1 MKKTRRIAAMIA
13 ATALAATMVIPAM
26 SFSASAAANTITIT
40 NVNAAEDQATHEYAA
55 YKIFGGE
62 VQDDGSIKEIVWVDA
77 AKAAVL
83 QALSDNSVTYA
94 DDSAKTVAAVLN
106 GLSAEKLKAVARSL
120 AGANLGTGTEITSG
134 AASTLA
140 DGYYLFVDTATAPNG
155 EDYATSF
162 PMLQV
167 YDASKGL
174 EITTK
179 GKFPTVE
186 KKIKENVKSDT
197 SWDTDGGYNDTADF
211 CIGDTVPFKL
221 VGTIP
226 DAETLGYYE
235 KYKYVFHDTLGQEF
249 TLLNA
254 SGAEITDLTELAA
267 ADFTVTVAGTPVT
280 SGYTVSATGTTS
292 ITITFEDLKGLG
304 IDDAGLGNQ
313 TVVVTYNAK
322 LNENAQIGKPGQT
335 NEVYLE
341 YSNNPSN
348 SGEGT
353 PDTGRTPTDKVIAFT
368 YELDVTKKDSVD
380 QTILLGGAKFYLLN
394 SAEQYAKVEN
404 GKLVAWGAEADAT
417 LLETDGSGALSIA
430 GLDDGAYTLWEQEAP
445 NGYSLPEGEAAK
457 TAFTISANTSNSQT
471 DNDINGAELTEL
483 KITVAGTESEGNAGA
498 GTVAM
503 DVLNS
508 SSSQLPSTGG
518 IGTTLFILCGS
529 VGAAMTGIYLVS
541 KKRTKEEAAE

>member
-26 SFSASAAANTITIT
+26 SFSASAVENTITIT
-40 NVNAAEDQATHEYAA
+40 NVNGAEDKATHEYAA

-83 QALSDNSVTYA
+83 QALTDNSIAHA

-106 GLSAEKLKAVARSL
+106 GLNAEKLKAVARSL
-120 AGANLGTGTEITSG
+120 AGANLGTGTPITSG

-167 YDASKGL
+167 YDASAGL

-186 KKIKENVKSDT
+186 KKIKENVKSGD
-197 SWDTDGGYNDTADF
+197 WDTDNGYNDTADF

-235 KYKYVFHDTLGQEF
+235 KYKYVFHDTLGREF

-254 SGAEITDLTELAA
+254 SGAEITDPTELAA
-267 ADFTVTVAGTPVT
+267 ADFTVTVAGKSVT

-292 ITITFEDLKGLG
+292 ITITFDDLKEFGTDAELG
-304 IDDAGLGNQ
+304 GK

-322 LNENAQIGKPGQT
+322 LNEHADIGKPGQT

-353 PDTGRTPTDKVIAFT
+353 PDTGKTPKDKVIAFT

-380 QTILLGGAKFYLLN
+380 QTILLAGAKFYLLN
-394 SAEQYAKVEN
+394 SEGKYAKVEN
-404 GKLVAWGAEADAT
+404 GRLVAWGAEADAT

-430 GLDDGAYTLWEQEAP
+430 GLDDGAYTLWEREAP
-445 NGYSLPEGEAAK
+445 EGYSLPEGEAAK

-471 DNDINGAELTEL
+471 DNNIDGEELAEL
-483 KITVAGTESEGNAGA
+483 KITVAGTESEGNADEGK
-498 GTVAM
+498 VAM

-529 VGAAMTGIYLVS
+529 IGAAITGVYLVS
-541 KKRTKEEAAE
+541 RKRTKEEAAE

>member
-1 MKKTRRIAAMIA
+1 MKKTSRIAAAIA
-13 ATALAATMVIPAM
+13 AMALAATMVIPAM

-40 NVNAAEDQATHEYAA
+40 NVNGADDKASHEYAA
-55 YKIFGGE
+55 YKIFGGD
-62 VQDDGSIKEIVWVDA
+62 VQADGSIKEIVWVDA
-77 AKAAVL
+77 AAKAAVL
-83 QALSDNSVTYA
+83 EALGENAVTCA
-94 DDSAKTVAAVLN
+94 DDSAKAVAAVLY
-106 GLSAEKLKAVARSL
+106 GLDAEKLKAVARSL
-120 AGANLGTGTEITSG
+120 AGADLGTGTEITSG

-140 DGYYLFVDTATAPNG
+140 DGYYLFVDTATAPND
-155 EDYATSF
+155 EDYAISF

-167 YDASKGL
+167 YDASEGL

-186 KKIKENVKSDT
+186 KKIKENVKT
-197 SWDTDGGYNDTADF
+197 GPWDTDNSRYNDTADF

-235 KYKYVFHDTLGQEF
+235 KYKYVFHDTLGPEF

-254 SGAEITDLTELAA
+254 SGAEITNLTALAA

-280 SGYTVSATGTTS
+280 SNYTVSASGTTE

-304 IDDAGLGNQ
+304 IDDADLGGK

-322 LNENAQIGKPGQT
+322 LNDKAKIGKPGQT

-341 YSNNPSN
+341 YANNPSN

-353 PDTGRTPTDKVIAFT
+353 PDTGKTPKDKVIAFT

-394 SAEQYAKVEN
+394 SEGKYAKVEN

-417 LLETDGSGALSIA
+417 LLETDGNGALKIA

-445 NGYSLPEGEAAK
+445 EGYSLPEGEAAK

-471 DNDINGAELTEL
+471 DNDIDGEELAEL
-483 KITVAGTESEGNAGA
+483 KITVAGTESAGNAGK
-498 GTVAM
+498 VAM

>member
-1 MKKTRRIAAMIA
+1 MKKTSRIAATIA
-13 ATALAATMVIPAM
+13 AMALAATMVIPAM

-40 NVNAAEDQATHEYAA
+40 NVNGADDKASHEYAA

-83 QALSDNSVTYA
+83 QALTDNSIAHA

-120 AGANLGTGTEITSG
+120 AGANLGAETPITSG

-140 DGYYLFVDTATAPNG
+140 DGYYLFVDKATAPASG

-167 YDASKGL
+167 YDASEGL
-174 EITTK
+174 DITTK

-186 KKIKENVKSDT
+186 KKIKENIKSDT
-197 SWDTDGGYNDTADF
+197 SWDTDNGYNDTADF

-235 KYKYVFHDTLGQEF
+235 KYKYVFHDTLGPEF

-254 SGAEITDLTELAA
+254 SGAEITNLTALAA
-267 ADFTVTVAGTPVT
+267 ADFTVTVAGTQVT

-292 ITITFEDLKGLG
+292 ITITFDDLKALG
-304 IDDAGLGNQ
+304 TDAELGGK

-322 LNENAQIGKPGQT
+322 LNEDAEIGKPGQT

-341 YSNNPSN
+341 YSNNPYN

-368 YELDVTKKDSVD
+368 YELDVTKQDSVD

-430 GLDDGAYTLWEQEAP
+430 GLDDGEYTLWEQEAP
-445 NGYSLPEGEAAK
+445 EGYSLPEGEAAK

-483 KITVAGTESEGNAGA
+483 KITVAGTDSAGDLDE

>member
-40 NVNAAEDQATHEYAA
+40 NVNGADDKASHEYAA

-83 QALSDNSVTYA
+83 GALGENEVTCA

-120 AGANLGTGTEITSG
+120 AGADLGTGTTITSG

-167 YDASKGL
+167 YDASEGL

-186 KKIKENVKSDT
+186 KKIKENDKTGD
-197 SWDTDGGYNDTADF
+197 WDTDNRYNDTADF

-235 KYKYVFHDTLGQEF
+235 KYKYVFHDTLGPEF

-254 SGAEITDLTELAA
+254 SGAEITNLTALAA
-267 ADFTVTVAGTPVT
+267 ADFTVTVAGTQVT

-292 ITITFEDLKGLG
+292 ITITFENLKGLG

-368 YELDVTKKDSVD
+368 YELDVTKKDSVE

-430 GLDDGAYTLWEQEAP
+430 GLDDGAYMLWEQEAP

-457 TAFTISANTSNSQT
+457 TAFTISAKTSNSQT

-483 KITVAGTESEGNAGA
+483 KITVAGTDSAGDLDE

>member
-40 NVNAAEDQATHEYAA
+40 NVNAAEDKATHEYAA

-62 VQDDGSIKEIVWVDA
+62 VQADGSIKEIVWVDA
-77 AKAAVL
+77 VKAAVL
-83 QALSDNSVTYA
+83 QALTDNSIAHA
-94 DDSAKTVAAVLN
+94 DDEAKTVAAVLN
-106 GLSAEKLKAVARSL
+106 GLETEKLNAVARSL
-120 AGANLGTGTEITSG
+120 AAANLGTGTPITSG

-140 DGYYLFVDTATAPNG
+140 DGYYLFVDKATAPASG

-167 YDASKGL
+167 YDASEGL
-174 EITTK
+174 DITTK

-186 KKIKENVKSDT
+186 KKIKENVKT
-197 SWDTDGGYNDTADF
+197 GSWDTDSGYNDTADF

-235 KYKYVFHDTLGQEF
+235 TYKYVFHDTLGPEF

-254 SGAEITDLTELAA
+254 SGAEITNLTTLAA

-280 SGYTVSATGTTS
+280 DGYTVSATGTTS
-292 ITITFEDLKGLG
+292 ITITFEDLKDLG
-304 IDDAGLGNQ
+304 ITDADLGDK

-322 LNENAQIGKPGQT
+322 LNKNAQIGKPGQT

-353 PDTGRTPTDKVIAFT
+353 PDTGKTPTDKVIAFT
-368 YELDVTKKDSVD
+368 YELDVTKKDSLD
-380 QTILLGGAKFYLLN
+380 ETILLGGAKFYLLN
-394 SAEQYAKVEN
+394 SAGKYAKVEN

-445 NGYSLPEGEAAK
+445 NGYSLPEGDAAK

-471 DNDINGAELTEL
+471 DNNIDGEELAEL

>member
-1 MKKTRRIAAMIA
+1 MKKTSRIAATIA
-13 ATALAATMVIPAM
+13 AMALAATMVIPAM
-26 SFSASAAANTITIT
+26 SFSASAAENTITIT
-40 NVNAAEDQATHEYAA
+40 NVNGTEDKATHVYKA
-55 YKIFGGE
+55 YKIFGGDI
-62 VQDDGSIKEIVWVDA
+62 QADGSIKEIVWVDA

-83 QALSDNSVTYA
+83 QALTDNAVTCA
-94 DDSAKTVAAVLN
+94 DDSAKTVAAELN
-106 GLSAEKLKAVARSL
+106 GLTAEKLKAVARSL

-140 DGYYLFVDTATAPNG
+140 DGYYLFVDTATSANG

-167 YDASKGL
+167 YDASEGL

-186 KKIKENVKSDT
+186 KKIKENVKT
-197 SWDTDGGYNDTADF
+197 GAWDTDSGYNDTADF

-235 KYKYVFHDTLGQEF
+235 KYKYVFHDTLGPEF

-254 SGAEITDLTELAA
+254 SGAEITAPTALAA
-267 ADFTVTVAGTPVT
+267 ADFTVTVAGKPVT
-280 SGYTVSATGTTS
+280 SGYTVSATGTTE
-292 ITITFEDLKGLG
+292 ITITFDDLKEFGTDAELG
-304 IDDAGLGNQ
+304 GK

-322 LNENAQIGKPGQT
+322 LNEHAKIGKPGQT

-348 SGEGT
+348 IGEGT

-380 QTILLGGAKFYLLN
+380 KTILLAGAKFYLLN
-394 SAEQYAKVEN
+394 REGKYAKVES

-430 GLDDGAYTLWEQEAP
+430 GLDDGAYTLWEQAAP
-445 NGYSLPEGEAAK
+445 EGYSLPEGEAAK
-457 TAFTISANTSNSQT
+457 TAFTISADTSNSQT
-471 DNDINGAELTEL
+471 DNDIDGEELAEL
-483 KITVAGTESEGNAGA
+483 KITVAGTESAGNAGK
-498 GTVAM
+498 VAM